1 MKPILAI
8 IGCAILAAAS
18 AAVAHTEVR
27 PPILGAT
34 AHVGTADFEQR
45 DIAFTRMREAG
56 LKCARFDLGWRLCQP
71 TPDAPLDFSRYDRVF
86 ESAGAEGVGL
96 LPILNWAPRWAVPVT
111 EHLGEWRAF
120 VRAAAERYRGRV
132 AAWEVWNEPNHRAY
146 YPHGDAKAYLEMLR
160 AAREEIKAADPDALV
175 CCGGLAG
182 ADSAFLEALYN
193 AGAKGLFD
201 VFAVHP
207 YCAPQPP
214 EYFLDEALGRMRG
227 VMERHG
233 DGGTPIWITEMGW
246 STYTASVPEQTLLM
260 AGLRVARPD
269 LDRWRVGCVGA
280 TDDTAEA
287 ETVASG
293 LREALPPGSTAKA
306 YTPAGLCAALAEG
319 ALDAV
324 VYPPFT
330 ESFPLDT
337 LEAVRDFVADGGTLV
352 DFGGAPMWYAYRDGR
367 PADTLPGG
375 GLAREA
381 AWDAL
386 RVSVVFPGKESGI
399 PAKATVHAT
408 TDALA
413 AGMPDDMNGW
423 PCHRFFDAAKL
434 KKGDRLVPL
443 LAVPLS
449 APLREG
455 GGPGGAGGS
464 TAGEP
469 PAPPKAA
476 GACVLKFGSD
486 YRGAVILSGN
496 MAVETG
502 GVSEAQQADY
512 ILRALPVAAK
522 HGVERFLIYALRNSE
537 RNPHDREDHFGIVHA
552 DFSPKPAFL
561 ALRDFRRRQDCGG
574 PLSGSRQAP

>member
-1 MKPILAI
+1 MVAVRTAIRAILL
-8 IGCAILAAAS
+8 CAAAANALAAAD
-18 AAVAHTEVR
+18 TL
-27 PPILGAT
+27 PLLGAT

-86 ESAGAEGVGL
+86 ESAEAEGVGL
-96 LPILNWAPRWAVPVT
+96 LPILNWAPKWAVPVT

-132 AAWEVWNEPNHRAY
+132 VAWEVWNEPNHRAY

-269 LDRWRVGCVGA
+269 LVRWRVGCVGA
-280 TDDTAEA
+280 TEDTAEA

-293 LREALPPGSTAKA
+293 LREALPPGSTATA
-306 YTPAGLCAALAEG
+306 YTPAGLCAALERG

-330 ESFPLDT
+330 EAFPLDT

-386 RVSVVFPGKESGI
+386 RVSVVFSGRESGI

-408 TDALA
+408 PEAIA

-443 LAVPLS
+443 LT
-449 APLREG
+449 
-455 GGPGGAGGS
+455 PGGRNGRGDGASPSRDDVGVIATS
-464 TAGEP
+464 P
-469 PAPPKAA
+469 FAA

-522 HGVERFLIYALRNSE
+522 HGVERFVIYALRNSE

-561 ALRDFRRRQDCGG
+561 MLRQMR
-574 PLSGSRQAP
+574 

>member
-1 MKPILAI
+1 
-8 IGCAILAAAS
+8 
-18 AAVAHTEVR
+18 
-27 PPILGAT
+27 
-34 AHVGTADFEQR
+34 
-45 DIAFTRMREAG
+45 
-56 LKCARFDLGWRLCQP
+56 
-71 TPDAPLDFSRYDRVF
+71 
-86 ESAGAEGVGL
+86 
-96 LPILNWAPRWAVPVT
+96 
-111 EHLGEWRAF
+111 
-120 VRAAAERYRGRV
+120 
-132 AAWEVWNEPNHRAY
+132 
-146 YPHGDAKAYLEMLR
+146 
-160 AAREEIKAADPDALV
+160 
-175 CCGGLAG
+175 
-182 ADSAFLEALYN
+182 
-193 AGAKGLFD
+193 
-201 VFAVHP
+201 
-207 YCAPQPP
+207 
-214 EYFLDEALGRMRG
+214 
-227 VMERHG
+227 RHG

-269 LDRWRVGCVGA
+269 LVRWRVGCVGA
-280 TDDTAEA
+280 TEDTAEA

-293 LREALPPGSTAKA
+293 LREALPPGSTATA
-306 YTPAGLCAALAEG
+306 YTPAGLCAALERG

-330 ESFPLDT
+330 EAFPLDT

-386 RVSVVFPGKESGI
+386 RVSVVFSGRESGI

-408 TDALA
+408 PEAIA

-443 LAVPLS
+443 LT
-449 APLREG
+449 
-455 GGPGGAGGS
+455 PGGRNGRGDGASPSRDDVGVIATS
-464 TAGEP
+464 P
-469 PAPPKAA
+469 FAA

-522 HGVERFLIYALRNSE
+522 HGVERFVIYALRNSE

-561 ALRDFRRRQDCGG
+561 MLRQMR
-574 PLSGSRQAP
+574 